1 MKTWLA
7 LAIGSFAL
15 WLALTALVVTA
26 PGTVPIALRIVDELS
41 FVFACLCNS
50 FGVLALALRFAA
62 KRRAWLDDL
71 KLNAFGM
78 YLVHYVFV
86 IWLQYALLP
95 AGLPAIVKAAIV
107 FAGTLVLS
115 WGTTAAL
122 RHLPPA
128 AAIVVGGR
136 VAANPS

>member
-1 MKTWLA
+1 MEDMARARDRL
-7 LAIGSFAL
+7 
-15 WLALTALVVTA
+15 
-26 PGTVPIALRIVDELS
+26 LRAMAGADRISSHGAGRGADRVADRRRAEFRLRLS
-41 FVFACLCNS
+41 LQLFWRA
-50 FGVLALALRFAA
+50 GLALRFAA